1 MRKTAFFL
9 AILTFSLPS
18 LAEPTSY
25 VRFDQDY
32 LFGSQIW
39 AGGTIPFNDRFALAL
54 TAFIPENYPS
64 YATGTN
70 SWWGELDA
78 GPAVTLGPLTL
89 TPMAV
94 VAFDWASKKPVALN
108 APQLYIVVNTPHL
121 YLEQW
126 LWTVLYSPFHAPVY
140 SDYIH
145 TRNWILY
152 RPIET
157 FAFGPQFEL
166 TYNLNTQGSGTKGM
180 TAVPLGGHVEVAF
193 NANNTLGLFL
203 GYELSRSVRRTYG
216 GNALEGRLSFNHTF

>member
-70 SWWGELDA
+70 SWWENSM
-78 GPAVTLGPLTL
+78 PVQQSP
-89 TPMAV
+89 
-94 VAFDWASKKPVALN
+94 WA
-108 APQLYIVVNTPHL
+108 
-121 YLEQW
+121 
-126 LWTVLYSPFHAPVY
+126 
-140 SDYIH
+140 
-145 TRNWILY
+145 R
-152 RPIET
+152 
-157 FAFGPQFEL
+157 
-166 TYNLNTQGSGTKGM
+166 
-180 TAVPLGGHVEVAF
+180 
-193 NANNTLGLFL
+193 
-203 GYELSRSVRRTYG
+203 SRSPPWLVSPSIGHPR
-216 GNALEGRLSFNHTF
+216 SQ